1 MLEKLTLNNM
11 ESFKGLYSKSMKHEN
26 YDKDFFKCYNN
37 QNFLIKFLYRKFMR
51 IIKLNNT
58 DIGYIWYEAPM
69 DNYIRV
75 WALYID
81 SNYINLINK
90 STLSYFDNSTISYEA
105 IDNVENSIILERL
118 GFKKIK
124 YTSLME
130 MNIEDY
136 SNTDRIYE
144 VYNEMVKKLH
154 WSKNINSRTL
164 FSTRKL
170 VIGKDEELRCNIQN
184 DIFGEWNRRPLTVED
199 IYNDMTQDY
208 FLKDLCIFGMINNS
222 YIGYGQ
228 IIFNREM
235 FTIVNFGIVNDFR
248 GIGLGK
254 LLLHE
259 IILYAK
265 KSGIKNLAI
274 RVDCTN
280 INAINLYKWIGFKE
294 KYKINTTFCSR
305 WSK

>member
-58 DIGYIWYEAPM
+58 DIGYIWCEAPM

-90 STLSYFDNSTISYEA
+90 STLSYFDNSTLSYEA

-154 WSKNINSRTL
+154 WSKNINSKTL

-170 VIGKDEELRCNIQN
+170 VVGKDEELRCNIQN

-280 INAINLYKWIGFKE
+280 INAINLYKWIEFKE
-294 KYKINTTFCSR
+294 KYKIVIWER
-305 WSK
+305 E

>member
-1 MLEKLTLNNM
+1 
-11 ESFKGLYSKSMKHEN
+11 
-26 YDKDFFKCYNN
+26 
-37 QNFLIKFLYRKFMR
+37 
-51 IIKLNNT
+51 
-58 DIGYIWYEAPM
+58 
-69 DNYIRV
+69 
-75 WALYID
+75 
-81 SNYINLINK
+81 
-90 STLSYFDNSTISYEA
+90 
-105 IDNVENSIILERL
+105 
-118 GFKKIK
+118 
-124 YTSLME
+124 ME

-154 WSKNINSRTL
+154 WSKNINSKTL

-170 VIGKDEELRCNIQN
+170 VVGKDEELRCNIQN

-294 KYKINTTFCSR
+294 KYKIVIWER
-305 WSK
+305 E

>member
-11 ESFKGLYSKSMKHEN
+11 ESFKELYSRSLKNES
-26 YDKDFFKCYNN
+26 YDKDFFKCYDN

-51 IIKLNNT
+51 IIKINNNNNV
-58 DIGYIWYEAPM
+58 GYIWYEAPI
-69 DNYIRV
+69 DKFIRV

-81 SNYINLINK
+81 SKYINSISK
-90 STLSYFDNSTISYEA
+90 STLSYFDGNTLSYEA
-105 IDNVENSIILERL
+105 IDNIENSIILDKL
-118 GFKKIK
+118 GFKKTK
-124 YTSLME
+124 YTLLME

-136 SNTDRIYE
+136 NNNERIYD
-144 VYNEMVKKLH
+144 VYNKMIKNLH
-154 WSKNINSRTL
+154 WNKNIKSNIS

-184 DIFGEWNRRPLTVED
+184 DIFGEWSRRPLTVED

-222 YIGYGQ
+222 YVGYGQ

-248 GIGLGK
+248 RVGLGK
-254 LLLHE
+254 LLLHD

-265 KSGIKNLAI
+265 RAGIKDLAI

-294 KYKINTTFCSR
+294 KYKIVVWER
-305 WSK
+305 E

>member
-26 YDKDFFKCYNN
+26 YNKDFFKCYNN

-51 IIKLNNT
+51 IIKFNNS
-58 DIGYIWYEAPM
+58 DIGYIWYDSPI
-69 DNYIRV
+69 DKYTRI

-81 SNYINLINK
+81 SNYINIINK
-90 STLSYFDNSTISYEA
+90 STLSYFDDNNLSYEA
-105 IDNVENSIILERL
+105 IDNIENSIILERL
-118 GFKKIK
+118 GFKKTK
-124 YTSLME
+124 YTLLMK

-136 SNTDRIYE
+136 NNTNKIYE
-144 VYNEMVKKLH
+144 VYNKMVKNLH
-154 WSKNINSRTL
+154 WSKKLNWGTA

-170 VIGKDEELRCNIQN
+170 VVGKDEELRCNLQN
-184 DIFGEWNRRPLTVED
+184 DIFGEWNRRPLSVED
-199 IYNDMTQDY
+199 IYSDMSQDY

-228 IIFNREM
+228 IIFNRDM

-265 KSGIKNLAI
+265 KSGIKELAI

-294 KYKINTTFCSR
+294 KYKIVIWER
-305 WSK
+305 

>member
-26 YDKDFFKCYNN
+26 YNKDFFKCYNN

-51 IIKLNNT
+51 IIKFNNS
-58 DIGYIWYEAPM
+58 DIGYIWYDSPI
-69 DNYIRV
+69 DKYTRI

-81 SNYINLINK
+81 SNYINIINK
-90 STLSYFDNSTISYEA
+90 STLSYFDDNNLSYEA
-105 IDNVENSIILERL
+105 IDNIENSIILERL
-118 GFKKIK
+118 GFKKTK
-124 YTSLME
+124 YTSLMK

-136 SNTDRIYE
+136 NNTNKIYE
-144 VYNEMVKKLH
+144 VYNKMVKNLH
-154 WSKNINSRTL
+154 WSKKLNWGTA

-170 VIGKDEELRCNIQN
+170 VVGKDEELRCNLQN
-184 DIFGEWNRRPLTVED
+184 DIFGEWNRRPLSVED
-199 IYNDMTQDY
+199 IYSDMSQDY

-228 IIFNREM
+228 IIFNRDM

-265 KSGIKNLAI
+265 KSGIKELAI

-294 KYKINTTFCSR
+294 KYKIVIWER
-305 WSK
+305 